1 MFKFKEAIMK
11 GQESAMFV
19 IGNRKEVDGVF
30 EMLNNELDSLTSDDL
45 FISRNIKT
53 VKKDESLDNEDLARD
68 KAGRIMLHVGDKY
81 KTIANWEQDKNGYP
95 FTIINEDG
103 RTDCWDKESLIFA
116 LSEILSAGR
125 FWLWIEEMKRG

>member
-1 MFKFKEAIMK
+1 MFKFKDAIMK
-11 GQESAMFV
+11 GQESAKFV

-30 EMLNNELDSLTSDDL
+30 EMLNDELTSMTNDDL

-53 VKKDESLDNEDLARD
+53 VKRDESLDNEDLAMD
-68 KAGRIMLHVGDKY
+68 KAGWITLHVGDKY
-81 KTIANWEQDKNGYP
+81 KAIANWEQDKNGYP
-95 FTIINEDG
+95 FTIINEGG